1 MNKIVI
7 KKILWDEGNIAHIA
21 RHDVLPS
28 EVEEA
33 LEVDRVEWEAYKKRI
48 FIVGP
53 TKAGRMLTVILEPK
67 IGTGIYKPITAY
79 DASKTSI
86 RAYTRETGVK
96 KQHDTTETNKTKRTN
111 T

>member
-1 MNKIVI
+1 MKRKKIVI
-7 KKILWDEGNIAHIA
+7 HKLIWDDGNIAHIA
-21 RHDVLPS
+21 RHNVLPD

-33 LEVDRVEWEAYKKRI
+33 LKINRVEWEAYKERI

-67 IGTGIYKPITAY
+67 AGTGIYKPITAY

-86 RAYTRETGVK
+86 RAYKRGTGG
-96 KQHDTTETNKTKRTN
+96 EEAA
-111 T
+111 